1 MLDLY
6 TYQLPFNQPFK
17 TGSTSFSTRSG
28 LILRFKDSS
37 SDAISEAAPLPG
49 FSKDGIN
56 DVINSVETRRRSIQ
70 QFFKN
75 DFDLSE
81 LKSFSET
88 FHELPSLQF
97 ALEMLGIELLCQR
110 NRSAVSKIL
119 GLSTASNISV
129 NTVIGT
135 GSKDEIY
142 DKIEADYNK
151 GFRVFK
157 IKVGKNPNPI
167 AKILHDLHQEYPEI
181 TFRLDANQTW
191 PIEKVREY
199 SSLFLNLPIEYVE
212 EPSFYNSENEL
223 DKITNNCVLPVALD
237 ESVTDL
243 DSFSDRL
250 KNEKVQVF
258 VIKPTIF
265 GSILKFIDTISSRN
279 HLIDKIVI
287 TSAFES
293 GVGLNQIA
301 CLAALSGSKSRAH
314 GLNTN
319 HYFKHRLVEKFV
331 IKNAGISFSGKS
343 GFGIVFNDLD
353 SKLLKGV

>member
-6 TYQLPFNQPFK
+6 TYQLPFNKPFK

-49 FSKDGIN
+49 FSREGIN
-56 DVINSVETRRRSIQ
+56 DVINSADTRKKSIQ

-75 DFDLSE
+75 DFELSE

-88 FHELPSLQF
+88 FHKLPSLQF

-110 NRSAVSKIL
+110 NSSTVSKIL
-119 GLSTASNISV
+119 GLPARNFINV

-135 GSKDEIY
+135 GSKDEIIDQVKTEY
-142 DKIEADYNK
+142 SK

-157 IKVGKNPNPI
+157 IKVGKSPDAA
-167 AKILHDLHQEYPEI
+167 AKKLHDLHQEYPEI
-181 TFRLDANQTW
+181 SFRLDANQTW
-191 PIEKVREY
+191 PLEKVREY
-199 SSLFLNLPIEYVE
+199 SSLFHNLPIEYVE
-212 EPSFYNSENEL
+212 EPSVYKSENEL
-223 DKITNNCVLPVALD
+223 NKITDNCELPVALD
-237 ESVTDL
+237 ESVSDL
-243 DSFSDRL
+243 NSFSAQL
-250 KNEKVQVF
+250 ENEKIQAF
-258 VIKPTIF
+258 VIKPSIF

-293 GVGLNQIA
+293 GVGLNQFA
-301 CLAALSGSKSRAH
+301 CLAALAGSKSRAH

-319 HYFKHRLVEKFV
+319 HYFKHRLAEKFV

-343 GFGIVFNDLD
+343 GFGIVFDDLD
-353 SKLLKGV
+353 RKLLKGV